1 MNGVS
6 GWTLA
11 LEVPKAA
18 ADIFDRA
25 LAPISVATSAFE
37 IEGSDLWR
45 IEAFAVVRPDENA
58 VVGAVALAAELAGID
73 EPEAHVL
80 PLPAID
86 WVAEN
91 QKSFE
96 PIVAGRF
103 FIHPTHYDGR
113 IPWAVTRLAVDAGPA
128 FGTGSHGST
137 MGCLLA
143 IDHLSHHPPRGP
155 TLDLGCGTGIL
166 AMAIAR
172 RWRRSVLAA
181 DIDPDAVAT
190 ARINARLNGL
200 EHLVRAVGGNGPAR
214 AVVRRNGPYSL
225 IVANILARPL
235 IVMAQDIKR
244 ALIPGG
250 TLILS
255 GFTANQENAVR
266 AAYPRRDYHLARK
279 EDSDGWTTFVLTRFG
294 GKR

>member
-11 LEVPKAA
+11 PSSKAA

-37 IEGSDLWR
+37 IEGSELWR
-45 IEAFAVVRPDENA
+45 IEAFAVERPDENA

-73 EPEAHVL
+73 EPEVHVL

-113 IPWAVTRLAVDAGPA
+113 IPWAVRALPLMPALHSAPVLMARQWAVYWR
-128 FGTGSHGST
+128 SI
-137 MGCLLA
+137 L
-143 IDHLSHHPPRGP
+143 IHHPPRGP
-155 TLDLGCGTGIL
+155 TRI
-166 AMAIAR
+166 
-172 RWRRSVLAA
+172 SV
-181 DIDPDAVAT
+181 AVP
-190 ARINARLNGL
+190 
-200 EHLVRAVGGNGPAR
+200 V
-214 AVVRRNGPYSL
+214 
-225 IVANILARPL
+225 
-235 IVMAQDIKR
+235 
-244 ALIPGG
+244 
-250 TLILS
+250 
-255 GFTANQENAVR
+255 F
-266 AAYPRRDYHLARK
+266 
-279 EDSDGWTTFVLTRFG
+279 
-294 GKR
+294 

>member
-45 IEAFAVVRPDENA
+45 IEAFAVERPDENA

-73 EPEAHVL
+73 EPEVHVF

-91 QKSFE
+91 QKSFV
-96 PIVAGRF
+96 PIAAGRF

-113 IPWAVTRLAVDAGPA
+113 IPWGVTRLAVDAGPA

-200 EHLVRAVGGNGPAR
+200 EHLVRAVGGNGPAHG
-214 AVVRRNGPYSL
+214 VVRRNGPYGL
-225 IVANILARPL
+225 IIANILARPL

>member
-1 MNGVS
+1 M
-6 GWTLA
+6 A

-45 IEAFAVVRPDENA
+45 IEAFAVERPDENA

-73 EPEAHVL
+73 EPEVHVL

-113 IPWAVTRLAVDAGPA
+113 IPGP
-128 FGTGSHGST
+128 
-137 MGCLLA
+137 
-143 IDHLSHHPPRGP
+143 
-155 TLDLGCGTGIL
+155 
-166 AMAIAR
+166 
-172 RWRRSVLAA
+172 
-181 DIDPDAVAT
+181 
-190 ARINARLNGL
+190 
-200 EHLVRAVGGNGPAR
+200 
-214 AVVRRNGPYSL
+214 
-225 IVANILARPL
+225 
-235 IVMAQDIKR
+235 
-244 ALIPGG
+244 
-250 TLILS
+250 
-255 GFTANQENAVR
+255 
-266 AAYPRRDYHLARK
+266 
-279 EDSDGWTTFVLTRFG
+279 
-294 GKR
+294 

>member
-45 IEAFAVVRPDENA
+45 IEAFAVERPDENA

-73 EPEAHVL
+73 EPEVHVL

-113 IPWAVTRLAVDAGPA
+113 IPWGVTRLAVDAGPA

-137 MGCLLA
+137 MGCLAGDRSL
-143 IDHLSHHPPRGP
+143 ITSP
-155 TLDLGCGTGIL
+155 TARTSLDLGCGTGIL

-190 ARINARLNGL
+190 TRINAHASTVL
-200 EHLVRAVGGNGPAR
+200 
-214 AVVRRNGPYSL
+214 S
-225 IVANILARPL
+225 ILYVPSAETDL
-235 IVMAQDIKR
+235 
-244 ALIPGG
+244 
-250 TLILS
+250 
-255 GFTANQENAVR
+255 R
-266 AAYPRRDYHLARK
+266 AAWSAKWPLRSDCRQHSRTPTHCHGAGHKALYNPGRDPDPIWIYGKSRKCRARRLSTPGLPSRPK
-279 EDSDGWTTFVLTRFG
+279 G
-294 GKR
+294 GF